1 MPRIP
6 EETLQQILAATDIV
20 DLIGRSVKLKRSGS
34 GYTGLCP
41 FHQEKTPSFSVSPS
55 RNAYHCFGCGA
66 GGNAFRFVQEHENL
80 SFIEAVKRLGDAAGI
95 RIEESVWDE
104 NAERDAKERAALLR
118 VHADITQWYHS
129 LLMKHQA
136 AEPARAYLK
145 SRGIN
150 SAIAANWQMGY
161 APPHSDPLRE
171 WALEKKYSERILVAA
186 GILAQGGEDSPRA
199 GETYPRFRHRLM
211 FPIRNDYGEVIAFSG
226 RLLDSEAKA
235 AKYLN
240 SPETPIFSKSKVLFG
255 LDKSKRAISKANRA
269 IVCEGQLDLITA
281 FEHGFENV
289 VAPLGTAFTDFHGR
303 MLGKHA
309 DEIVLCFDSDNAGYK
324 ATNAGF
330 EIFKRP
336 ESARDGTS
344 STFLGITKGISVK
357 VALLPRG
364 EDPDSLIRNQGNS
377 TFQAVLDQAKDFFD
391 YYLDFALENRNL
403 NEPRERAK
411 VTAEIAEKIVLM
423 APRDTITRD
432 AAIQKVARRIGVPED
447 EYRRQVSRLVRSA
460 STPRVSEQR
469 AAQSNISLPT
479 QDKTALMLVR
489 LALADAEILHW
500 LRNTRREEILKDL
513 TGVELLATI
522 WRTSSTFADNSGF
535 AAFLSTLAREEE
547 HAFSQLLSQP
557 MPKGGMAAAQH
568 TLDALEAKRLHNLL
582 QHAQTELKQ
591 SNLTAAQIAQLQQRV
606 MTLRKE
612 YLDRIARLKDIPT
625 PSGP

>member
-66 GGNAFRFVQEHENL
+66 GGNAFRFVMEHENL
-80 SFIEAVKRLGDAAGI
+80 SFMEAVKRLGDAAGI
-95 RIEESVWDE
+95 RIEDSVWDE

-118 VHADITQWYHS
+118 VHADIAQWYHT

-161 APPHSDPLRE
+161 APPHGDPLRE
-171 WALEKKYSERILVAA
+171 WALEKRYSEKILVAA
-186 GILAQGGEDSPRA
+186 GLLAQGGEDSPRA

-226 RLLDSEAKA
+226 RLLDPEAKA

-240 SPETPIFSKSKVLFG
+240 SPETPIFSKSKVFFG

-289 VAPLGTAFTDFHGR
+289 VAPLGTAFTEYHAR
-303 MLGKHA
+303 MLKRHA
-309 DEIVLCFDSDNAGYK
+309 EEVVLCFDSDAAGYK
-324 ATNAGF
+324 AAERAFAILAPTG
-330 EIFKRP
+330 
-336 ESARDGTS
+336 
-344 STFLGITKGISVK
+344 LVVK
-357 VALLPRG
+357 VAPLPPG
-364 EDPDSLIRNQGNS
+364 EDPDSLIRGKGADAFRAQ
-377 TFQAVLDQAKDFFD
+377 LDGARDFFD
-391 YYLDFALENRNL
+391 HLLDAASTGRDL
-403 NEPRERAK
+403 NETREKTRFAADTAAMIRALDNP
-411 VTAEIAEKIVLM
+411 IA
-423 APRDTITRD
+423 RD
-432 AAIQKVARRIGVPED
+432 AAIQKVALRLGIPEAD
-447 EYRRQVSRLVRSA
+447 YRRQVSRVARPVPGKPEGPRSA
-460 STPRVSEQR
+460 PPQP
-469 AAQSNISLPT
+469 LPP
-479 QDKTALMLVR
+479 QDKTAALLVR
-489 LALADAEILHW
+489 LALADPEVLRW
-500 LRNTRREEILKDL
+500 LRDSGREEILRDIS
-513 TGVELLATI
+513 GAELLALV
-522 WRTSSTFADNSGF
+522 WRSTTDFADNTAL
-535 AAFLSTLAREEE
+535 AAFLSTLPRDEE

-557 MPKGGMAAAQH
+557 MPQGGRAAASH
-568 TLDALEAKRLHNLL
+568 ALDALEAKRLDNLL
-582 QHAQTELKQ
+582 QRAQAQLKQ
-591 SNLTAAQIAQLQQRV
+591 PGLTGAQIAQLQQRV

-612 YLDRIARLKDIPT
+612 YLDRVARLKDIPI